1 MQRLFLQHKNGLM
14 PGGRFLRR
22 AVVGRQD
29 AEFSGRLGDQA
40 VELAFI
46 VKARNDVVLQIL
58 VRALFQL
65 PAQGQI
71 GRRRAAVQPAR
82 HVKLPAAVRD
92 GRPAFAAAVIGVENR
107 IFAIVGQVA
116 DRRQALPGGGVGQQ
130 LVGADDAGAVQVG
143 VGKEQVVIALQRVGL
158 AEEGVKSAASCS
170 AARAGPS
177 DKCGAR
183 RGASS

>member
-1 MQRLFLQHKNGLM
+1 M

-58 VRALFQL
+58 VRAFFQL

-82 HVKLPAAVRD
+82 HVILPAAVRD

-116 DRRQALPGGGVGQQ
+116 DRGQALPGGGSGSSSS
-130 LVGADDAGAVQVG
+130 ARMTRVQCRL
-143 VGKEQVVIALQRVGL
+143 ALAKNR
-158 AEEGVKSAASCS
+158 
-170 AARAGPS
+170 
-177 DKCGAR
+177 
-183 RGASS
+183 

>member
-1 MQRLFLQHKNGLM
+1 M

-58 VRALFQL
+58 VRAFFQL

-71 GRRRAAVQPAR
+71 GRRRAAVQPAT
-82 HVKLPAAVRD
+82 
-92 GRPAFAAAVIGVENR
+92 
-107 IFAIVGQVA
+107 
-116 DRRQALPGGGVGQQ
+116 
-130 LVGADDAGAVQVG
+130 
-143 VGKEQVVIALQRVGL
+143 
-158 AEEGVKSAASCS
+158 
-170 AARAGPS
+170 
-177 DKCGAR
+177 
-183 RGASS
+183 